1 MSDELFDSTPYVS
14 PSGPGLSSDYAPAS
28 SSELMATASEA
39 VTLDTIHTDIQLF
52 HFSFLA
58 VFCMTFVYVLIV
70 RRFK

>member
-14 PSGPGLSSDYAPAS
+14 PSGPGLSFGYMPAS
-28 SSELMATASEA
+28 SSELMVTASEL
-39 VTLDTIHTDIQLF
+39 VTLETIHTDIQLF

-58 VFCMTFVYVLIV
+58 VFCLAFVYVVMV

>member
-1 MSDELFDSTPYVS
+1 MNDELYDSTPYIP
-14 PSGPGLSSDYAPAS
+14 PSDPALYIPAS
-28 SSELMATASEA
+28 SSELMASSSEL
-39 VTLDTIHTDIQLF
+39 VSLETIHNDIQTF